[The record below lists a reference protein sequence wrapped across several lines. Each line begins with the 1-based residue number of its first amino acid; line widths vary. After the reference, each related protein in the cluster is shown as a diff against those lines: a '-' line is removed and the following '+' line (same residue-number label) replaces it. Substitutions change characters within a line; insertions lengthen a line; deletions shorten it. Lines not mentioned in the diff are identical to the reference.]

1 MRLKAKKLM
10 VIFLGILLVFSLIGC
25 KKQGEGEVPVTEN
38 EKVVDG
44 DKEEGNKEEKNEEL
58 PVSIDFEDGV
68 YGFVRSF
75 VSPVNADK
83 SELSI
88 VDFNGSKA
96 LKVTNMTGGVPY
108 VAIDIASLTGDM
120 ISQVHTITMDIGIEN
135 PDGKFYACSGD
146 ITAYSGTERVK
157 SKDPWSVY
165 MEKKNPNTAKAILDE
180 GEEFESGYQNL
191 IILTL
196 EVDNGVSDGAKNANI
211 CIDNIRIIDKSGN
224 VITTD
229 NTVAFD
235 APADFDQVDRSNL
248 ISVKNE
254 VEIWSGDGGGAW
266 EQGTGV
272 MTVANDGPFDPALL
286 TENSV
291 ITIYYQS
298 DSAVWL
304 VAQSW
309 IEGAPFSWERIGY
322 EGKAQAIY
330 NNTGT
335 IAQITYN
342 QLAEACRTEDF
353 VTYLSQL
360 QCEGEAE
367 WSISSVTIGEQSGVV
382 ELRNEVELWNSDGG
396 GAWEQ
401 GTGMETIAN
410 SGTIDPELIK
420 PGSVININ
428 YISEGA
434 VWLVAQSYVDGAPFS
449 WERVGY
455 ETGAYSDGSVC
466 QISYDVLKEICKT
479 EDFVTYL
486 SKLQVEG
493 EAEWTALSITIGYPS
508 GLVPVNQTIELPLAG
523 EKGGSWNQGAGVLT
537 LANEGPIDPAVL
549 QPGSVITIDYTSEAT
564 VWLVAQSW
572 VDGAPFSWTRVG
584 YEGGPSADNGS
595 RVQIPYE
602 RLVQELSTDDFVT
615 YLTMLQGEGEAD
627 WEINKAT
634 VGYPVK

>member
-1 MRLKAKKLM
+1 
-10 VIFLGILLVFSLIGC
+10 
-25 KKQGEGEVPVTEN
+25 
-38 EKVVDG
+38 
-44 DKEEGNKEEKNEEL
+44 
-58 PVSIDFEDGV
+58 
-68 YGFVRSF
+68 
-75 VSPVNADK
+75 
-83 SELSI
+83 
-88 VDFNGSKA
+88 
-96 LKVTNMTGGVPY
+96 
-108 VAIDIASLTGDM
+108 
-120 ISQVHTITMDIGIEN
+120 
-135 PDGKFYACSGD
+135 
-146 ITAYSGTERVK
+146 
-157 SKDPWSVY
+157 
-165 MEKKNPNTAKAILDE
+165 
-180 GEEFESGYQNL
+180 
-191 IILTL
+191 
-196 EVDNGVSDGAKNANI
+196 
-211 CIDNIRIIDKSGN
+211 
-224 VITTD
+224 
-229 NTVAFD
+229 
-235 APADFDQVDRSNL
+235 
-248 ISVKNE
+248 
-254 VEIWSGDGGGAW
+254 
-266 EQGTGV
+266 
-272 MTVANDGPFDPALL
+272 
-286 TENSV
+286 
-291 ITIYYQS
+291 
-298 DSAVWL
+298 
-304 VAQSW
+304 
-309 IEGAPFSWERIGY
+309 
-322 EGKAQAIY
+322 
-330 NNTGT
+330 
-335 IAQITYN
+335 
-342 QLAEACRTEDF
+342 
-353 VTYLSQL
+353 
-360 QCEGEAE
+360 
-367 WSISSVTIGEQSGVV
+367 
-382 ELRNEVELWNSDGG
+382 
-396 GAWEQ
+396 
-401 GTGMETIAN
+401 METIAN